1 MRKAFS
7 ETIYKFLHKDK
18 NIVVLLGDIGVYS
31 FNKVNKKFN
40 KNIFNIGILE
50 QTMVGVAS
58 GMAINGKIPFVH
70 TISPFVINRAFE
82 QIKVDLCYQNL
93 NVNIVTV
100 GSSIDY
106 AALGCTH
113 HCPEDVAIINKL
125 PNIKIY
131 YPGSPSEFK
140 KLLLNYKENYPK
152 YYRLSSSSHKLN
164 IKIYKNKASI
174 IKKGEKAT
182 IVVFGASITL
192 IENIIN
198 EIDATIL
205 YYTTLKPFDKNT
217 LRKNL
222 KNNKVI
228 VIQDFYNG
236 SLTYEINES
245 INNSNLYEI
254 GIPNKFR
261 TNYGNKK
268 LHLKRLNLD
277 KISILKRI
285 KKIIDE

>member
-1 MRKAFS
+1 MRKVFS

-18 NIVVLLGDIGVYS
+18 KIVVLLGDIGVYS

-50 QTMVGVAS
+50 QTMVGVAA

-113 HCPEDVAIINKL
+113 HCPEDIAIINKL

-131 YPGSPSEFK
+131 YPGNPSEFK
-140 KLLLNYKENYPK
+140 KLLLNYKENSPK
-152 YYRLSSSSHKLN
+152 YYRLSNDSHKLN

-174 IKKGEKAT
+174 IKKGKKAT

-192 IENIIN
+192 IEDIIN

-205 YYTTLKPFDKNT
+205 YYTTLKPFDKTT

-228 VIQDFYNG
+228 IIQDFYNG